1 MEDLISVVVPAYN
14 VEKYIS
20 ECIDSILK
28 QSYKNIEVIL
38 VDDGSTDNTSSICE
52 QYKSNYNNVLLVTQ
66 SNGGLSA
73 ARNAGIN
80 VASGTYICFIDS
92 DDYIDSFMLE
102 QLHNAIVNN
111 NADIAIC
118 GIQKVTELGEP
129 TTCTAQDLKNGVYS
143 SADIR
148 LLGNLT
154 IRGYW
159 TYTIACN
166 KLFKKSIFND
176 CRFYNGRIIE
186 DEIIFDDIMDRCQT
200 IATIADKL
208 YYYRERETSITSTK
222 NLKVSQDR
230 VFAYCKRSKWFFD
243 NGFSMD
249 GKKILLMGYKE
260 FMKIIKNYDYLENQL
275 VFKDCVSHLMPPL
288 MKTDKIQA
296 LKLMIKYQFKKMG
309 IVI

>member
-1 MEDLISVVVPAYN
+1 MRCEILLSTYN
-14 VEKYIS
+14 GEKFIS
-20 ECIDSILK
+20 EQLDSIIAQTIDTHITVRDDGSKDATVSIL

-118 GIQKVTELGEP
+118 GIQKVTEQGEP
-129 TTCTAQDLKNGVYS
+129 IMCTAQDLKNGVYS
-143 SADIR
+143 SVDIR

-166 KLFKKSIFND
+166 KLFKKSRPN
-176 CRFYNGRIIE
+176 
-186 DEIIFDDIMDRCQT
+186 T
-200 IATIADKL
+200 L
-208 YYYRERETSITSTK
+208 
-222 NLKVSQDR
+222 
-230 VFAYCKRSKWFFD
+230 
-243 NGFSMD
+243 FS
-249 GKKILLMGYKE
+249 
-260 FMKIIKNYDYLENQL
+260 
-275 VFKDCVSHLMPPL
+275 
-288 MKTDKIQA
+288 
-296 LKLMIKYQFKKMG
+296 
-309 IVI
+309 